1 MAHKAKCMF
10 TLWLLCPLLTVPQIY
25 LVDFDGSNLVEL
37 TSGIH
42 GATHAPAFNRQGTK
56 VAWLQL
62 DEDGHESD
70 RLDLI
75 QRKNL
80 VG

>member
-1 MAHKAKCMF
+1 MN
-10 TLWLLCPLLTVPQIY
+10 TQIY
-25 LVDFDGSNLVEL
+25 LVNFDGSNLVEL

-42 GATHAPAFNRQGTK
+42 GATHAPVFNPEGTK

-70 RLDLI
+70 RLDSI
-75 QRKNL
+75 
-80 VG
+80 

>member
-1 MAHKAKCMF
+1 M
-10 TLWLLCPLLTVPQIY
+10 
-25 LVDFDGSNLVEL
+25 EL

-42 GATHAPAFNRQGTK
+42 GATHAPVFNPEGTK

-70 RLDLI
+70 RLDSI
-75 QRKNL
+75 
-80 VG
+80 